1 MERPPERRF
10 FVLFTLYWLPVLLY
24 VTMMLA
30 LSSRPYLTP
39 PFEFKFGDK
48 VLHVL
53 EYFVLGILFVRAL
66 RATMRI
72 PLPLVAALAALAFD
86 ALSGFAWLVIFGIV
100 VGTGEEYLQS
110 FVPGRVSSPFDLLAD
125 TVGLALAQIVY
136 LAFTRE

>member
-72 PLPLVAALAALAFD
+72 PLPLVAALAALAF
-86 ALSGFAWLVIFGIV
+86 GIV